1 MKKLSTVLGLTIALL
16 ITACGGGGDL
26 VGTWKQD
33 TSGLGEME
41 KALAEGVG
49 ASITF
54 ESGGKGTMNAMG
66 MAIPMEWKVEGDE
79 LVMTMEMLGQK
90 DTKRNKF
97 SVSGDTLTMI
107 EEEDGQKKESKLVR
121 QK

>member
-1 MKKLSTVLGLTIALL
+1 MSMLLYKKFSL
-16 ITACGGGGDL
+16 IDL
-26 VGTWKQD
+26 
-33 TSGLGEME
+33 
-41 KALAEGVG
+41 
-49 ASITF
+49 
-54 ESGGKGTMNAMG
+54 
-66 MAIPMEWKVEGDE
+66 AISMEWKVEGDE

-107 EEEDGQKKESKLVR
+107 EEEDGQKKESKWIR